1 MKFNIITYRTP
12 KGIVVTGTFI
22 KTLYGY
28 RQIVIGEE
36 ILDKSNTI
44 IKIEKLEM
52 LVPGEEK

>member
-1 MKFNIITYRTP
+1 
-12 KGIVVTGTFI
+12 VTGTFI